1 MNEEDIQMVFFKTI
15 ANRARLQI
23 VNSLKEK
30 SKSVNQICKDT
41 GYEQSLVSH
50 NLKVLK
56 DTGFVEVKQEGKYR
70 VYSLDKES
78 VAPVLEAVGRHAK
91 RIKP

>member
-1 MNEEDIQMVFFKTI
+1 MKEEDIQMVFFKTI

-23 VNSLKEK
+23 LNALRDKA
-30 SKSVNQICKDT
+30 KSVNQICKDT

-56 DTGFVEVKQEGKYR
+56 DTGFVDVKQDGKYR
-70 VYSLDKES
+70 VYTLDKES
-78 VAPVLEAVGRHAK
+78 VAPVLEAVGRHVK
-91 RIKP
+91 RARS

>member
-1 MNEEDIQMVFFKTI
+1 MKEEDIQMLFFKTI

-30 SKSVNQICKDT
+30 AKNVNEICKDT

-50 NLKVLK
+50 NLRVLK

-70 VYSLDKES
+70 VYSLEKQN
-78 VAPVLEAVGRHAK
+78 VAPALEAIGHHLRK
-91 RIKP
+91 KQ